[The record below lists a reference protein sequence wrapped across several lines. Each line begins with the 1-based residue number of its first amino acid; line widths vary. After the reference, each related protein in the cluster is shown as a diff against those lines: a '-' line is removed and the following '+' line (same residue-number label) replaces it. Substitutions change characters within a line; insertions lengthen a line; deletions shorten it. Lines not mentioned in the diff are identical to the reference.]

1 MNSNMSGPIFYV
13 CNDPERALGL
23 ETTIED
29 FHIVCIDNSPFIKAA
44 RKVGVKIFS
53 LAEIE
58 ENPNPV
64 YRSSAKLL
72 ENPKVQAYIN
82 KNTPKGEIPNIVVF
96 KVSLKIEKVCRE
108 EGYKL
113 LNTTSALNK
122 KFELKISQYNN
133 LNNLIAFFPRTII
146 STLGK
151 ITYSELKR
159 KLGENFVIQYNRGH
173 TGKNTIF
180 IENEKQYMR
189 ERKKFPNRLARIAKY
204 IEGEM
209 YTMNM
214 CVTRFGMVYGGLSY
228 QITGVE
234 ELTSKKGGT
243 VGNDWLY
250 PEKLR
255 ENTHNQIRD
264 ILNKLQITLYNS
276 GYRGMVGID
285 LAVTKRQRVYL
296 IEVNARQP
304 ASTSIHTKLMLNEEF
319 IPLQAFH
326 FAEFLFEEDNVKYM
340 KFLNKYFNKGLVEQ
354 NVVRYIVEQN
364 KLAMIPIEAAQ
375 VSVRNTTSKRK
386 QIKENI
392 EQGLYVYNK
401 KFVKTGEGYNIQDII
416 PGEYLVLATRKN
428 QLVSPDNEIARIQ
441 CLEGLI
447 DEDCKIQ
454 KKFNRI
460 IRQTNNK
467 IKIK

>member
-1 MNSNMSGPIFYV
+1 MDLKTNGPIFYI

-23 ETTIED
+23 ELVVED
-29 FHIVCIDNSPFIKAA
+29 FHIVCIDNSPFIRTA
-44 RKVGVKIFS
+44 RKAGVKIFS
-53 LAEIE
+53 LAEIN
-58 ENPNPV
+58 ENPNPI

-72 ENPKVQAYIN
+72 ENTKVQEYIN

-96 KVSLKIEKVCRE
+96 KVSLKIEKICRE
-108 EGYKL
+108 KGYKL

-133 LNNLIAFFPRTII
+133 LNNLISFFPKTII

-151 ITYSELKR
+151 VTYSELKR

-173 TGKNTIF
+173 TGKSTIF
-180 IENEKQYMR
+180 IENEKQYIK
-189 ERKKFPNRLARIAKY
+189 ERKKFPNRLARIAKH
-204 IEGEM
+204 IEGDM

-228 QITGVE
+228 QITGVK

-250 PEKLR
+250 PRNLR
-255 ENTHNQIRD
+255 SNAYNQIQD
-264 ILNKLQITLYNS
+264 ILNKLQDTLYNS
-276 GYRGMVGID
+276 GYKGMVGID
-285 LAVTKRQRVYL
+285 LAITKRQRVYL

-326 FAEFLFEEDNVKYM
+326 FAEFLFEENLKYM
-340 KFLNKYFNKGLVEQ
+340 KFLNKYFNKGLIEQ
-354 NVVRYIVEQN
+354 NIEKYIVEQN
-364 KLAMIPIEAAQ
+364 KLSMLPIEAAQ
-375 VSVRNTTSKRK
+375 ISVRNTTSKRK
-386 QIKENI
+386 KITENI
-392 EQGLYVYNK
+392 EQGLYVYNNK
-401 KFVKTGEGYNIQDII
+401 EFIKTGEGHSIQDII
-416 PGEYLVLATRKN
+416 PGEYLVLTTRRE

-447 DEDCKIQ
+447 DEGGKIQ
-454 KKFNRI
+454 KKFSKI
-460 IRQTNNK
+460 IKQINSK